1 MSETKAEE
9 EKSELRVDLNRRE
22 LHLLKLWWLSCEDM
36 MIPDGTCQVCEFKDE
51 CMVIR
56 RKLYGKNGG
65 EKSKQPSDNV
75 YMPEA
80 QEQVLPQPV

>member
-1 MSETKAEE
+1 MWNKKLEERTKM
-9 EKSELRVDLNRRE
+9 RVDLNRRE

-36 MIPDGTCQVCEFKDE
+36 MIPEGTCGICEFKDE

-65 EKSKQPSDNV
+65 EGSRHPNGNI
-75 YMPEA
+75 YMPEGE
-80 QEQVLPQPV
+80 EQVLPQPV

>member
-1 MSETKAEE
+1 M
-9 EKSELRVDLNRRE
+9 RIDLNRRE

-36 MIPDGTCQVCEFKDE
+36 MIPEGTCGICEFKDE

-56 RKLYGKNGG
+56 KKLYGKNGG
-65 EKSKQPSDNV
+65 GKSMHPNGDV

-80 QEQVLPQPV
+80 EEQQALPQPA